1 MKKIGYLVLFVSLAA
16 TANPVAAQ
24 ETSQVLT
31 NFSLLVGSPDAEES
45 EVSGTLLVSGTVI
58 PLEGEQESKGGGP
71 ALRVPVDLLDKL
83 KKALRL
89 ERVLPD
95 NAALRAVAV
104 GERTPLRSPSEDSSI
119 HIHATLM
126 GHNQDLATY
135 RIEFSRSGRVLSDS
149 KVSVRMGERA
159 VVGALDGE
167 TAPYLF
173 LVVRPE
179 SPGGLPPPPVLDQEP
194 PRILEKVFAA
204 YPKQAKEEKIQG
216 VVIVEGLVQTS
227 GQITDLEVLQD
238 PDPILSRTALDA
250 VRQWMFQPVVD
261 GEGNAVPVR
270 FTVTTSFRLQ

>member
-1 MKKIGYLVLFVSLAA
+1 MKKIGFLILFVSLTA
-16 TANPVAAQ
+16 TVAPVAAR

-31 NFSLLVGSPDAEES
+31 NFSLLVGSPEAEES

-58 PLEGEQESKGGGP
+58 PLEGEQPSRGREP
-71 ALRVPVDLLDKL
+71 ALRVPVDLLGKL

-89 ERVLPD
+89 EHVLPR
-95 NAALRAVAV
+95 NAALKPVTV
-104 GERTPLRSPSEDSSI
+104 GQRTRLRSPSEDSSI

-135 RIEFSRSGRVLSDS
+135 RIEFSRGGQVLSDS

-167 TAPYLF
+167 AAPYLF

-204 YPKQAKEEKIQG
+204 YPKQAKEKKIQG
-216 VVIVEGLVQTS
+216 VVIVEGLVQTN
-227 GQITDLEVLQD
+227 GQITDLKVVRD
-238 PDPILSRTALDA
+238 PDPILSQAALDSM
-250 VRQWMFQPVVD
+250 RQWMFQPVVD
-261 GEGNAVPVR
+261 GEGNTVPVR
-270 FTVTTSFRLQ
+270 FTVTTNFSLQ